1 MSNSSRSNRPAGR
14 TPPRISSRPCNVPI
28 LRTVLAAGALCAASP
43 AGVQAAPDPCTGVG
57 VVTCSGNQSAGV
69 ENPPPGT
76 TVLNVDSLT
85 SNIAPAIGSGQPGI
99 LFFDNGNITLNS
111 ATGPFR
117 IITSDDFV
125 DGIVAQ
131 SGGAVKVT
139 TSGGI
144 AIKGLF
150 ANGINLLSFTGGA
163 VNLTSS
169 SDISLEQG
177 GNGILAYSDG
187 TVALTSSG
195 AISVTGDGTPINATA
210 GNHVSVIS
218 SGPLSV
224 TGDGDAIDATDIGG
238 PSGGGGVIVNSS
250 GAISL
255 AGNSATGINASSEAT
270 DPVSVT
276 SSSNMSL
283 ANGGAGI
290 SASGLGAIT
299 VNSSGEITVAGGS
312 GAGIIA
318 ASGGS
323 GMVNVKSSGGI
334 SIEGDGA
341 AIVAVSVGGGAN
353 VMSSGN
359 LLLKGDGIGISA
371 IGGTDTN
378 VSSSGSISIGGDG
391 NAINAISATGAANV
405 TSSGSV
411 SLGGDGT
418 VIAAFSVAGAAN
430 VTSSGNMLLG
440 GTGTGIDAEGNLVQV
455 ASSGSIS
462 VAKGGTGITATGEN
476 GATVNSSGG
485 ISIGGNGDA
494 IDAVSAIGPV
504 NVTSSGNISVGGNG
518 DAIDAVSTI
527 GPVNVTSSGNM
538 LVGGNGSGIA
548 AQGSIVQ
555 VTSLGK
561 IAVAGGMGIS
571 ATGANEV
578 AVNSSGSISIGGNG
592 DAIYASSAGGA
603 ANVTSSG
610 NILIGG
616 SGAAIA
622 AQGNLV
628 QVNSSGNISLATGGT
643 GISASGGNQVA
654 VNSTGSVSIGGAP
667 GFGISAF
674 ATNKGGGVNIN
685 SSGDVTAAGSAST
698 AIIAQAMGSG
708 ITINIAHGTITGGS
722 GAGAGVELI
731 GGVNNTL
738 TNLGT
743 ITTSAGLI
751 GTAILG
757 MPALTVLGN
766 NVVNNAGT
774 VIGNVNLGPGLNVF
788 NNLPSGTFNSGAT
801 VNLGAGNSFNNNG
814 NLSPG
819 GIGVFQTTAL
829 TGNLVQGNAG
839 KITVDLNPS
848 TGQVDRINASGSAQL
863 AGQVVVNPIATS
875 IPTVTTPFTIL
886 HADGGVTNEGVT
898 LVGADLFS
906 SAVATPELELLD
918 PNDLA
923 FLVAVDF
930 APPGLNGN
938 QTSIGNNI
946 NAIQLA
952 GSSPSFLPV
961 AQALVTIPDVSSLG
975 QAYNQLSPETYADN
989 EIGDFYSGLRFA
1001 NSMMSCEVP
1010 DGRYAFIKNGQCVW
1024 AQIGGKFLDLNATSG
1039 SLGFNENTFVVSGGA
1054 EVMLRPD
1061 WFAGFALG
1069 YDHGNANTGGMLTN
1083 SQTDRAHF
1091 GATIKYNPGP
1101 FLFAA
1106 AVYGGYGWYT
1116 TDRFISFGDFNATA
1130 SSASTTSRVGGQ
1142 FRAAYLVDRGSW
1154 YLKPLVDLNL
1164 TRVNLNGFSEQGAG
1178 GASLIV
1184 SGTGETVFSASPA
1197 VEVGTQ
1203 ASLQNGA
1210 LLRPFAKLGVSAF
1223 SNTNF
1228 AVAASFSG
1236 APAGTA
1242 PFNVATGIDSV
1253 TADVAAGAD
1262 LFLPDSR
1269 WVLKLAYNGHYGARV
1284 RDQGLRLKASFRF

>member
-28 LRTVLAAGALCAASP
+28 LRIVLAAGALYAASP

-57 VVTCSGNQSAGV
+57 VVTCSGNQSDGV

-76 TVLNVDSLT
+76 TVLNINSLT
-85 SNIAPAIGSGQPGI
+85 SDIAPAIGSGQPGI
-99 LFFDNGNITLNS
+99 LFFDTGNITLNS

-144 AIKGLF
+144 SIKGLF

-163 VNLTSS
+163 VNLASS
-169 SDISLEQG
+169 SDISLAQG

-224 TGDGDAIDATDIGG
+224 TGAGDAIDATDIGG
-238 PSGGGGVIVNSS
+238 PSGGGGVVVNSS

-255 AGNSATGINASSEAT
+255 VGNSATGINASSAAT

-283 ANGGAGI
+283 ANGGSGI

-299 VNSSGEITVAGGS
+299 VNSSGEITVAGDS
-312 GAGIIA
+312 GAGIVA

-323 GMVNVKSSGGI
+323 GTVNVKSSGGI

-353 VMSSGN
+353 VISSGN
-359 LLLKGDGIGISA
+359 LLLKSDGIGISA

-378 VSSSGSISIGGDG
+378 VSSSGSISIGGGG
-391 NAINAISATGAANV
+391 NAINAISAIGAANV

-418 VIAAFSVAGAAN
+418 VIAAFSAAGGAN
-430 VTSSGNMLLG
+430 VTSSGNVLLG

-462 VAKGGTGITATGEN
+462 AAKGGTGITATGEN

-504 NVTSSGNISVGGNG
+504 NVTSSGNILVGGNG
-518 DAIDAVSTI
+518 DAINAVSTI
-527 GPVNVTSSGNM
+527 GPVNVTSP
-538 LVGGNGSGIA
+538 
-548 AQGSIVQ
+548 
-555 VTSLGK
+555 
-561 IAVAGGMGIS
+561 
-571 ATGANEV
+571 
-578 AVNSSGSISIGGNG
+578 
-592 DAIYASSAGGA
+592 
-603 ANVTSSG
+603 G
-610 NILIGG
+610 NILVGG
-616 SGAAIA
+616 SGAGIA

-628 QVNSSGNISLATGGT
+628 QVNS
-643 GISASGGNQVA
+643 
-654 VNSTGSVSIGGAP
+654 TGSVSIGGEL
-667 GFGISAF
+667 GVGIRAL

-698 AIIAQAMGSG
+698 AIIAQAIGSG

-722 GAGAGVELI
+722 GAGAGIELI

-743 ITTSAGLI
+743 ITTSPGLV

-766 NVVNNAGT
+766 NVVNNAGNI
-774 VIGNVNLGPGLNVF
+774 IGNVYLGPGRNVF
-788 NNLPSGTFNSGAT
+788 NNLPGGTFNSGAT
-801 VNLGAGNSFNNNG
+801 VTLGAGNSFNNNG

-829 TGNLVQGNAG
+829 SGNLVQGNAG
-839 KITVDLNPS
+839 KITVDLNPATS
-848 TGQVDRINASGSAQL
+848 QVDRINASGSAQL

-886 HADGGVTNEGVT
+886 HADGGVTNEGIT

-961 AQALVTIPDVSSLG
+961 AQALVAIPDVSSLG

-1010 DGRYAFIKNGQCVW
+1010 DGRYAFIKEGQCVW
-1024 AQIGGKFLDLNATSG
+1024 AQIGGKFLDLNATAG

-1130 SSASTTSRVGGQ
+1130 SSDSTTSRVGGQ

-1154 YLKPLVDLNL
+1154 YLKPLLDLNL

-1197 VEVGTQ
+1197 VEAGTQ

-1236 APAGTA
+1236 APPGTA
-1242 PFNVATGIDSV
+1242 PFSVATGIDSV
-1253 TADVAAGAD
+1253 TADVSAGAD

-1269 WVLKLAYNGHYGARV
+1269 WALKLAYNGHYGARV